1 MLLRGN
7 IVMIASV
14 ESQVESPDVIE
25 TVSARRAAA
34 PLVVGAVVAEETLS
48 RRRRAKDFAP
58 GGRSSTISGS
68 LFHRGPTVRRV
79 PRGSIGD
86 ESSEKP

>member
-34 PLVVGAVVAEETLS
+34 PLVVGAVVAEETPS
-48 RRRRAKDFAP
+48 RQKKDN
-58 GGRSSTISGS
+58 
-68 LFHRGPTVRRV
+68 
-79 PRGSIGD
+79 
-86 ESSEKP
+86 